1 MDLIETLMGSAGS
14 TIVGGLAKQFGVS
27 PDQATSVISTIIPAL
42 AGGLKAKVDAGA
54 GSGLLDLITG
64 GNLSKFANDPSMLSS
79 PAAVETGRNLLT
91 QLFGGGDLTNLATGV
106 GEKTGVG
113 SSIVQSMLPVL
124 ATAFMGFLS
133 NKAAGKS
140 TGELTDM
147 LGLLSGE
154 SSGVL
159 DNLKS
164 MAAKIFGGN

>member
-1 MDLIETLMGSAGS
+1 MGNAGS
-14 TIVGGLAKQFGVS
+14 TIVEGLAKQFGVN
-27 PDQATSVISTIIPAL
+27 PEQATSVISTIVPAL
-42 AGGLKAKVDAGA
+42 AGGLKAKVDAG
-54 GSGLLDLITG
+54 GGGGLLDLITEG
-64 GNLSKFANDPSMLSS
+64 SLGKFASDPSLLAS
-79 PAAVETGRNLLT
+79 PAAIETGKNLLT
-91 QLFGGGDLTNLATGV
+91 QLFGGGDLTDLAAGV
-106 GEKTGVG
+106 GEKAGVG
-113 SSIVQSMLPVL
+113 TSVIQSMLPVL

>member
-14 TIVGGLAKQFGVS
+14 TIVGGLAKQFGID
-27 PDQATSVISTIIPAL
+27 PEQATAVVSTVVPAL
-42 AGGLKAKVDAGA
+42 AGGLKAKVDAGG
-54 GSGLLDLITG
+54 GSGLLDLVSEG
-64 GNLSKFANDPSMLSS
+64 SLSKFATDPSLLSS
-79 PAAVETGRNLLT
+79 PSAIETGRSLLT
-91 QLFGGGDLTNLATGV
+91 QLFGGGDLSGLASGV

-113 SSIVQSMLPVL
+113 APVIQSMLPVL

-140 TGELTDM
+140 TSELTDM
-147 LGLLSGE
+147 LGMLSGE
-154 SSGVL
+154 SSGLL

>member
-1 MDLIETLMGSAGS
+1 MDLVETLMGSSGS
-14 TIVGGLAKQFGVS
+14 AIVGGLAKQFGID
-27 PDQATSVISTIIPAL
+27 PEQATSVVSTIVPAL
-42 AGGLKAKVDAGA
+42 AGGFKAKVDSGGGA
-54 GSGLLDLITG
+54 GLLDLVTG
-64 GNLSKFANDPSMLSS
+64 GSLTKFATDPSLLSS
-79 PAAVETGRNLLT
+79 PSALETGRSLLT
-91 QLFGGGDLTNLATGV
+91 QLFGGGDLSNLASGV
-106 GEKTGVG
+106 SEKTGVG

-140 TGELTDM
+140 TAELTDI